1 MTEPKSTDIPD
12 FHCSLSLHAGRG
24 YLDESRLRLL
34 QEVRRN
40 GTLSAAADRLGI
52 SYKTA
57 WSWLDSMGNAASG
70 PLVES
75 VQGGAHGGT
84 SRLTELGET
93 LLQQYE
99 ALCARHRSFMES
111 LGNEGDKP
119 LEKVES
125 FLRRMSV
132 HTSARNQLHGTV
144 ERIWGDNTQ
153 AWVDVRIG
161 SIAMVTS
168 RVARSSIQD
177 LGLEPGSNITTLT
190 KATCLQI
197 GPSDFKPAIRK
208 GPYNRIVGNLR
219 RSLVDEDYADVSL
232 DIGDGNTLTGLIPI
246 KQWHDLQAR
255 VGDKLCAWF
264 DPDHVILVQLN

>member
-1 MTEPKSTDIPD
+1 MTEPKSTDTPA

-34 QEVRRN
+34 QEVQRN

-99 ALCARHRSFMES
+99 ALCRRHRSFMES
-111 LGNEGDKP
+111 LGNEGEKP
-119 LEKVES
+119 LDNVES
-125 FLRRMSV
+125 FLRRMSI

-144 ERIWGDNTQ
+144 ERIWGDNIQ

-161 SIAMVTS
+161 SIALVTA

-177 LGLEPGSNITTLT
+177 LGLDTGSTITTLT
-190 KATCLQI
+190 KATCVGI
-197 GPSDFKPAIRK
+197 TPVDFKPAIRK
-208 GPYNRIVGNLR
+208 GPFNRIIGNLV
-219 RSLVDEDYADVSL
+219 RSIVDEDYAEIAL
-232 DIGDGNTLTGLIPI
+232 DIGDGNTLTGLIPV
-246 KQWHDLQAR
+246 KQWNDLIAKN
-255 VGDKLCAWF
+255 GDKLCAWF